1 MISIIRGRWKVK
13 QTNEYIKKKKEQA
26 HRYRKKASGYSEEK
40 KMGIDEIEVGD

>member
-1 MISIIRGRWKVK
+1 MISIICGRWKVK
-13 QTNEYIKKKKEQA
+13 QTNEYIKKKEQA